1 MTAGGT
7 GDEVPPSARPRRQ
20 TTLSLQAI
28 PAHEVPTLDR
38 AARLLVALAVAAL
51 LAVLVWLATRGDGAP
66 PLAWEAIA
74 PPTRV
79 AIHPWRWIVIHHGP
93 GGCGDPPSLP
103 GHAAGFGRGTGHHFI
118 IGEGLRL
125 APGQVEPG
133 FRWREQRE
141 GAHLGRAARDASERD
156 AIGVCLEGDHGAG
169 PLDARAERRL
179 AELCAELVHH
189 VPTLSIGRIVGH
201 ARVDARAQSCPGRLV
216 DLDRLR
222 FLVRQE
228 LTRRGLTVR

>member
-1 MTAGGT
+1 MSPGA
-7 GDEVPPSARPRRQ
+7 GDEVPVSARPRRQ

-28 PAHEVPTLDR
+28 PANEVPRLDR
-38 AARLLVALAVAAL
+38 AARLLVAVAVTAL
-51 LAVLVWLATRGDGAP
+51 LAALVWLATRSDATP
-66 PLAWEAIA
+66 PLTWESIA
-74 PPTRV
+74 PPTQMP
-79 AIHPWRWIVIHHGP
+79 IHPWRWIVIHHGAA
-93 GGCGDPPSLP
+93 GCGDQPDVP
-103 GHAAGFGRGTGHHFI
+103 GHAAGFGRGTGYHFTL
-118 IGEGLRL
+118 GEGLRL

-141 GAHLGRAARDASERD
+141 GAHLGRGSKEASERD
-156 AIGVCLEGDHGAG
+156 AIGVCVEGDHDAS
-169 PLDARAERRL
+169 PLDPRAERRL

-189 VPTLSIGRIVGH
+189 VPTLSIGRIVDHGRVS
-201 ARVDARAQSCPGRLV
+201 ARPLHCPGRLI

>member
-1 MTAGGT
+1 MTTGGS
-7 GDEVPPSARPRRQ
+7 GDQVPAPARPLRQ

-28 PAHEVPTLDR
+28 PASDVPRLDR
-38 AARLLVALAVAAL
+38 AARLLVALALAAL
-51 LAVLVWLATRGDGAP
+51 LAVLVWLATRSDAAP
-66 PLAWEAIA
+66 PLAWETIA
-74 PPTRV
+74 PPAQV
-79 AIHPWRWIVIHHGP
+79 PIHPWRWIVIHHGAA
-93 GGCGDPPSLP
+93 GCGDPTILP

-141 GAHLGRAARDASERD
+141 GAHLGRAVKGLGERD
-156 AIGVCLEGDHGAG
+156 AIGVCVEGDHGIG
-169 PLDARAERRL
+169 PLDVRAERRL
-179 AELCAELVHH
+179 VELCAELVHH
-189 VPTLSIGRIVGH
+189 VPTLSIGRIVDH
-201 ARVDARAQSCPGRLV
+201 ARVAVGAQSCPGRQI

-228 LTRRGLTVR
+228 LTRRGLTAR

>member
-1 MTAGGT
+1 MSP
-7 GDEVPPSARPRRQ
+7 GDEVPAPARPRRQ

-28 PAHEVPTLDR
+28 PAHEVPRLDR

-51 LAVLVWLATRGDGAP
+51 LAVLVRLATRGDALP
-66 PLAWEAIA
+66 PLAWDAIV
-74 PPTRV
+74 PPAQV
-79 AIHPWRWIVIHHGP
+79 AIQPWRWIVIHHGP
-93 GGCGDPPSLP
+93 AGCGDPVALP
-103 GHAAGFGRGTGHHFI
+103 GHAAGFARGTGYHFI

-141 GAHLGRAARDASERD
+141 GAHLGRGAKDASERD
-156 AIGVCLEGDHGAG
+156 ALGVCLEGDHDAGA
-169 PLDARAERRL
+169 LDARSERRL
-179 AELCAELVHH
+179 VELCAELVHH
-189 VPTLSIGRIVGH
+189 VPTLSLGRIVDH
-201 ARVDARAQSCPGRLV
+201 QRVSTRPLSCPGRQL

-228 LTRRGLTVR
+228 LTRRGLTAR